1 MGAQSTVEVWK
12 SRLISPQSNDW
23 HHYYPRTAIFSE
35 SETLI
40 SFAEVKIDTNTLIGL
55 MVKQARLLAF
65 QAVSRATT
73 VTKEASKPTSNRFSS
88 LSLFDNVQN
97 EKKRSRSSNSAFT
110 SPEDVG
116 NLSTI
121 SISPSVS
128 SNASRGKL
136 SAEKIAP
143 SLRGQGSFASKKASK
158 SVQWDTSTHTLDWG
172 PRDRKRLRKP
182 MLSGPVLKRSAI
194 SFGKPDADIFE
205 SSRNA
210 TFGEF
215 GHVKQSPHVRQKKS
229 GSRQSAPNSYLPHL
243 LQRKRVSSNI
253 GSSSNFGDSMNA
265 QFGLAKSKYGS
276 GSLKSKMPSFQ
287 DLSRSAVYSV
297 APPSA
302 SCLSSYQKLS
312 NASLART
319 PTQLESLYLSSQTRP
334 PNKDPNEEKRTR

>member
-1 MGAQSTVEVWK
+1 
-12 SRLISPQSNDW
+12 
-23 HHYYPRTAIFSE
+23 
-35 SETLI
+35 
-40 SFAEVKIDTNTLIGL
+40 

-65 QAVSRATT
+65 QAVSRATA

-88 LSLFDNVQN
+88 LSLFDNVPN
-97 EKKRSRSSNSAFT
+97 DKKRSRSSKDSAFI

-116 NLSTI
+116 NSSTI

-136 SAEKIAP
+136 SAEKFAP
-143 SLRGQGSFASKKASK
+143 SLRGQGSFALKKASK
-158 SVQWDTSTHTLDWG
+158 SVQWDTSTLTLDGG
-172 PRDRKRLRKP
+172 PRDRKRMRKP

-243 LQRKRVSSNI
+243 LQRKRVSSSV

-265 QFGLAKSKYGS
+265 QFGLSKSKYGS
-276 GSLKSKMPSFQ
+276 GSLRSKMPSFQ